1 MSKIKFFSLIIVCY
15 FYCTS
20 LYAQVG
26 VTIEIKGVTDEIAT
40 NVRLFLSIEQQKS
53 HTLLTEGRLRRIHNK
68 AQQEI
73 VNALQPFGYYRPVI
87 DSKLTQPSPNQ
98 WLATYTI
105 NAGPPLL
112 ISQLKLIVK
121 GGAKSDTEF
130 KTLIEGVPLHKGNI
144 FNHATYGAVKS
155 SFINLAV
162 ERGYFRAKFIQ
173 NKVEID
179 LNVYEARVYLE
190 FDSGPR
196 YLFGEITIQQDVLD
210 QDLLQRYIPFK
221 KGSMYTLSKVIE
233 LQHALNDSNYF
244 NSVEVSS
251 GKPLDKSTEIPINV
265 SLKPRKKNRYT
276 FGLGYG
282 TDTGARAKIG
292 WEKPRVNKK
301 GHRFNTEAKVSELGH
316 SASAYYRVP
325 ILNPRTDQMIYSIG
339 ETNEKTETSD
349 STLRSIGAAL
359 NRNHNDWRESIAINY
374 QQEEYIIS
382 NDRGDSTLLIPN
394 VNWSRTWGNN
404 FINTIDGLRF
414 DIGFRGANKSLLSDT
429 DFFQVQSGIK
439 VISSFGQ
446 YNRIIARGRIG
457 STSTQEFNQ
466 LPASVRFFAGG
477 TQSVRGYEYQS
488 LGPKDVNGKVI
499 GGKHLMTGSI
509 EFEHSFSN
517 KWGAAIFYDAGNAI
531 DNINDKLE
539 RGAGIGFRWKSPV
552 GTIRID
558 IANAVSRD
566 DNQWR
571 LHINIGPD
579 L

>member
-26 VTIEIKGVTDEIAT
+26 VTVEIKGVTDEIAT

-73 VNALQPFGYYRPVI
+73 VNALQPFGYYRPII
-87 DSKLTQPSPNQ
+87 DSKLSQPSPNQ
-98 WLATYTI
+98 WLASYTI

-112 ISQLKLIVK
+112 ISELKLSVR
-121 GGAKSDTEF
+121 GEAKIDPEF
-130 KTLIEGVPLHKGNI
+130 KTLIEDTPLRKGKI
-144 FNHATYGAVKS
+144 FNHVTYGTVKS

-162 ERGYFRAKFIQ
+162 ERGYFKAKFIQ
-173 NKVEID
+173 NSVEID
-179 LNVYEARVYLE
+179 LNAYEARVYLE

-196 YLFGEITIQQDVLD
+196 YQFGEITLRQDVLN

-251 GKPLDKSTEIPINV
+251 GKPLDKSTEIPIIV

-276 FGLGYG
+276 FGVGYG
-282 TDTGARAKIG
+282 TDTGARVKLG
-292 WEKPRVNKK
+292 WEKPRINKN
-301 GHRFNTEAKVSELGH
+301 GHRFNTEAKVSELGY
-316 SASAYYRVP
+316 SVSAYYRVP
-325 ILNPRTDQMIYSIG
+325 ILNPRTDQMIYSVG

-359 NRNHNDWRESIAINY
+359 NRNHNNWRESIAINY
-374 QQEEYIIS
+374 QQEEYVIS
-382 NDRGDSTLLIPN
+382 EDRGDSSLLIPN

-404 FINTIDGLRF
+404 FINTFDGLRF
-414 DIGFRGANKSLLSDT
+414 DIGFRGANKSLLSDS

-439 VISSFGQ
+439 AISSFGQ
-446 YNRIIARGRIG
+446 RNRIIARGRIG
-457 STSTQEFNQ
+457 STWTQEFNQ

-499 GGKHLMTGSI
+499 GGKHLMSGSI
-509 EFEHSFSN
+509 EIEHSFSN